1 MQVRRN
7 VVVRAVVT
15 PNLKERFLR
24 ELQASLDRIGAEQ
37 RELEARTR
45 RYLLQSPT
53 AEMASAIRQQ
63 VEIESRRYEV
73 AKREIQDRMQEVER
87 WREGDRV
94 YYETLEGVVELKV
107 GDSLEEKLEGA
118 EIVIRDGVIIEIKEP

>member
-15 PNLKERFLR
+15 PNLKERFIR
-24 ELQASLDRIGAEQ
+24 ELQASLDRISAEQ

-94 YYETLEGVVELKV
+94 YYDTLEGVVELKV

-118 EIVIRDGVIIEIKEP
+118 EIVIQDGVIIDIKEP